1 MIAFEQHL
9 LYTKKHLLSLSYHHL
24 FLTTLPGHLPAVGRG
39 IEGGA
44 LDAFAIHGVEERHVF
59 ALDVDPCT
67 VATPWQHCGSHRH
80 PTNHHQC
87 CKCELLRK
95 QNESSCWFHSYCC
108 TSVQQECIKM
118 NNSKPKDRTECHSW
132 CHQSLH

>member
-9 LYTKKHLLSLSYHHL
+9 LYTKKHLLSLTYHHL
-24 FLTTLPGHLPAVGRG
+24 FLTTLPGHLPAVRRG

-67 VATPWQHCGSHRH
+67 VATPWQHRGINILHTTTSAA
-80 PTNHHQC
+80 NV
-87 CKCELLRK
+87 
-95 QNESSCWFHSYCC
+95 SCSERRMSQVVGLILIVAPVCNK
-108 TSVQQECIKM
+108 SA
-118 NNSKPKDRTECHSW
+118 SR
-132 CHQSLH
+132 